1 MDDFSQPGL
10 SNYYG
15 YAPSPANFIKPC
27 KDATCSTLLLPSFG
41 ILILLGIDIHEKKVF
56 FCAGTY

>member
-15 YAPSPANFIKPC
+15 YAPSPANFIRPC
-27 KDATCSTLLLPSFG
+27 KK
-41 ILILLGIDIHEKKVF
+41 EKSNFQKEINKKKF
-56 FCAGTY
+56 FS

>member
-27 KDATCSTLLLPSFG
+27 KKKKKQIF
-41 ILILLGIDIHEKKVF
+41 EK
-56 FCAGTY
+56 

>member
-15 YAPSPANFIKPC
+15 YASSPANFIKPC
-27 KDATCSTLLLPSFG
+27 NKRG
-41 ILILLGIDIHEKKVF
+41 IFLKCMNKKQIIF
-56 FCAGTY
+56 S